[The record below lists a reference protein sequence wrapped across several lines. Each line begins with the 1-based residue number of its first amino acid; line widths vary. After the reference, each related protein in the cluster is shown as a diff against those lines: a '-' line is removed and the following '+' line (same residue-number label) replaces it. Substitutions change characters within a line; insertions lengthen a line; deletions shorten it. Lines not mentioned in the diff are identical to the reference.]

1 MTSVNFPSIVVLNG
15 NEAGA
20 VLKVDEVLNNFVLG
34 SDEGCHLVLSGAS
47 VSPLH
52 ATVFL
57 DDDGNV
63 TLCDTNSRGG
73 VFVNGAQIME
83 QQLAEGD
90 EFSLGPPDDPQ
101 SGLLRFTTQPAEA
114 PLVDL
119 SETGSGSGLEAFDP
133 LPTALPADDALFTSE
148 LGRPDFAPEPAA
160 FDPEPAA
167 FAPEP
172 AAFAPEPAAFAP
184 EPAAFDPVPFE
195 PLAETPAAIEEFP
208 PVEMF
213 AEAEPLPEPP
223 PPPPAP
229 KPSAAKPAA
238 AKPAAAK
245 SAPPARPSASPA
257 PRAATGSDDPLAGL
271 AESLGG
277 TSGGRFVPPPAVA
290 PPPAAARAKAGP
302 SPAIMAAR
310 VAAVAVVLIIVAW
323 FGMKKYS
330 ESIVIPVVDTYQP
343 NPVEPGQTLTING
356 SGFGTDP
363 DPTVVKVTI
372 GEVEA
377 TVLDATATRINITV
391 PESLAAAGS
400 QTIPLNVTALG
411 TTSTSRMLKVSV
423 APKISSLAPRVAL
436 SGDEVTIVGKW
447 LSNPNTKPTVTVAGN
462 EAEVLEA
469 APGRIR
475 IRVPQVSA
483 SEGQRISV
491 RAALGSD
498 VGKEALLNYGR
509 LPFIESVTPAR
520 ALPGD
525 IVTIAG
531 LGLAAPD
538 LAVNVSG
545 RNAAV
550 LSATDTE
557 IKLSLP
563 GLRMS
568 DSAGA
573 RELTIQA
580 NQKRS
585 VAHPIEVRRESAAL
599 YSPRFFA
606 EVLEGSRAAVSCEL
620 GPVMVLGPDPAS
632 RRRAHDAALRLN
644 TLAANARGA
653 RVQFIAG
660 DVTIS
665 ASGGSVL
672 TVTPADGSGNPRALA
687 PLWTAQLNDMFDLF
701 FQGRRPTRTVELS
714 PDGKVFVDI
723 FAAAR
728 RRSAEPGVPM
738 AVLSSPDPAW
748 LRSFATLAAS
758 PSSGGGQALA
768 LLDGYW
774 SGAIE
779 APGQPRKIEISLTA
793 TPSGL
798 IGQRTSRQGKLSTDV
813 SLQNLSY
820 SRRELRFSFT
830 EGGERLNFAGR
841 LDGDVIAGDVTKASG
856 ARVGKLN
863 FQLSR

>member
-15 NEAGA
+15 SEAGA
-20 VLKVDEVLNNFVLG
+20 VLKIDEVLNNFVLG
-34 SDEGCHLVLSGAS
+34 SGDGCHLVLSGAS

-63 TLCDTNSRGG
+63 TLCDTNSRSG

-90 EFSLGPPDDPQ
+90 EISLGPPDDPQ
-101 SGLLRFTTQPAEA
+101 SGLLRFTAQPVDDA

-119 SETGSGSGLEAFDP
+119 SDTGSGSGLEAFDP
-133 LPTALPADDALFTSE
+133 LPAALPAEDALFTSE
-148 LGRPDFAPEPAA
+148 LGRPDFSPEPAA
-160 FDPEPAA
+160 FEPA
-167 FAPEP
+167 
-172 AAFAPEPAAFAP
+172 
-184 EPAAFDPVPFE
+184 PFE
-195 PLAETPAAIEEFP
+195 PVAEAPAEEFP

-213 AEAEPLPEPP
+213 AEPEPIPEPEPP
-223 PPPPAP
+223 PPPPPPKPAA

-238 AKPAAAK
+238 AKPAPATRPAA
-245 SAPPARPSASPA
+245 AHT
-257 PRAATGSDDPLAGL
+257 RAGAGSEDPLAGL

-290 PPPAAARAKAGP
+290 PPPTPSAKAGP
-302 SPAIMAAR
+302 TPAIMAAR
-310 VAAVAVVLIIVAW
+310 VAAVALVLILVAW
-323 FGMKKYS
+323 FGMTKYS
-330 ESIVIPVVDTYQP
+330 ESIVIPVVDAYQP

-372 GEVEA
+372 GKAEA
-377 TVLDATATRINITV
+377 AVLDATPTRINITV

-400 QTIPLNVTALG
+400 QTVPLHVTALG

-423 APKISSLAPRVAL
+423 APKITSLTPKVAL
-436 SGDEVTIVGKW
+436 SGDEVTIAGKW
-447 LSNPNTKPTVTVAGN
+447 LANANTKPTVTVAGN

-469 APGRIR
+469 TPARIR

-483 SEGQRISV
+483 TEGQRISV
-491 RAALGSD
+491 RAALGPD

-520 ALPGD
+520 AFPGD
-525 IVTIAG
+525 IVTIVG

-538 LAVNVSG
+538 LAVTISG
-545 RNAAV
+545 RNAAL
-550 LSATDTE
+550 LSATETE

-563 GLRMS
+563 GLRIS

-573 RELTIQA
+573 RDLSIHA
-580 NQKRS
+580 NQKTS
-585 VAHPIEVRRESAAL
+585 VAHPIEIRRESAAL

-632 RRRAHDAALRLN
+632 RKRAHDAAVRLN
-644 TLAANARGA
+644 AIAANARGA
-653 RVQFIAG
+653 RVQFVAG

-665 ASGGSVL
+665 ASGGAVL
-672 TVTPADGSGNPRALA
+672 TVNPADGSGNPRTLA
-687 PLWTAQLNDMFDLF
+687 PLWAAMLNDMFDLF

-714 PDGKVFVDI
+714 PDGRVFVDI
-723 FAAAR
+723 FASAR
-728 RRSAEPGVPM
+728 RRSAEPGVPI

-748 LRSFATLAAS
+748 LRSFATLASS
-758 PSSGGGQALA
+758 PSLGGGQALA

-779 APGQPRKIEISLTA
+779 APGQPRRIEISLTA

-798 IGQRTSRQGKLSTDV
+798 VGQRTSRQGKLSTDV

-820 SRRELRFSFT
+820 GRRELRFSFT
-830 EGGERLNFAGR
+830 EAGERLNFTGR
-841 LDGDVIAGDVTKASG
+841 LDGDIIAGDVTKGSG

-863 FQLSR
+863 LQLSR